1 MKNIILTGFMGCG
14 KTSVGIRLSYR
25 VRRTMTD
32 TDRKI
37 ERLYRMSVSE
47 IFEKMGEEAFRDM
60 ETHCLE
66 KLLDEPQGQIIA
78 VGGGLPIRSRNRE
91 LLKRLGW
98 VVYLRVKPEQ
108 SAASG
113 DGYDKTAFA
122 GRGQGRKSK
131 GADEREGLFLRKRSG
146 HYD

>member
-25 VRRTMTD
+25 VRWTMTD

-98 VVYLRVKPEQ
+98 VVYL
-108 SAASG
+108 S